1 MFKSIYSDGGPCK
14 EASKL
19 KPFQYYLI
27 GDLLAFLLIVTAP
40 AVVLAQS
47 RSSSDAAM
55 ALIKSYPD
63 FLDRIEANDLVW
75 KDGTRMRIDD
85 GKGAKTFD
93 ALLDDPD
100 IKDMFLMQ
108 YPLGERGLAP
118 TVDFDP
124 GRIRYAPL
132 FKKMY
137 GDCHSAGFVAANMTD
152 VVWLPSKYGKS
163 LKFSKINGAAAA
175 LQRVSDE
182 LDSLPQRFL
191 TYLRPTQGTY
201 NCRLV
206 AGTNHESTHGLGIA
220 VDIAGAHSHYWM
232 WSKPDADGRY
242 AYRNEIPWEIV
253 RIFEKHGFVWG
264 GKWYHYDTMHFEYRP
279 EIVSTLN

>member
-1 MFKSIYSDGGPCK
+1 LTIR
-14 EASKL
+14 L
-19 KPFQYYLI
+19 R
-27 GDLLAFLLIVTAP
+27 DLLGLVLVVTAP
-40 AVVLAQS
+40 AVGLAQS
-47 RSSSDAAM
+47 ATNSSTEAAT
-55 ALIKSYPD
+55 ALLKAYPG
-63 FLDRIEANDLVW
+63 FLDRIEQNDLVW

-100 IKDMFLMQ
+100 IKDMFLMK

-118 TVDFDP
+118 AVNFDP

-137 GDCHSAGFVAANMTD
+137 GDCHSAGFMANMTD
-152 VVWLPSKYGKS
+152 VVWLPSRYGKS
-163 LKFSKINGAAAA
+163 LKFSKINAAAAA

-191 TYLRPTQGTY
+191 TYLKPTQGTY

-206 AGTNHESTHGLGIA
+206 AGTKRESTHGLGIA
-220 VDIAGAHSHYWM
+220 IDIAGAHSHYWM

-242 AYRNEIPWEIV
+242 AYRNETPWEIV
-253 RIFEKHGFVWG
+253 QIFEKHGFVWG

-279 EIVSTLN
+279 EIVSAVN